1 MPCCGYT
8 GTESCPQ
15 RTPQSPCVA
24 ERSTPSIT
32 PLPQKNRSRKRK
44 HLPLIPLRGDRLTIP
59 PRQNFEMTVSSFQN
73 GILARVAPAAL
84 AQASTGGGFDAVG
97 RLAGLPSRPSRA
109 PRPQPAAWRPRRPR
123 LAQIPLPAMSSAG
136 RQRDEGHQSAA
147 RTTPAAADASMDA
160 DVALAKMLQQQEA
173 AFLMFRGEAEVGT
186 SGVGQSSE
194 AGSMGA
200 AAVGGSL
207 AAGLSDEELAQRL
220 QREDDLGHWQQVMA
234 AYAGVR
240 GSGSTSL
247 DYSDGEYYS
256 DDPVDPDNMTYEEL
270 QALSDTVG
278 TVSKGLPDWVINS
291 LSETSYTAGGDSQ
304 QEEQCAICRCEFE
317 HGDQVKGLP
326 CSHIFHPACIGK
338 WLNISKMCPIC
349 NREVESQPK
358 HK

>member
-32 PLPQKNRSRKRK
+32 PFPQKNRSRKRK

-186 SGVGQSSE
+186 
-194 AGSMGA
+194 
-200 AAVGGSL
+200 
-207 AAGLSDEELAQRL
+207 
-220 QREDDLGHWQQVMA
+220 
-234 AYAGVR
+234 
-240 GSGSTSL
+240 
-247 DYSDGEYYS
+247 
-256 DDPVDPDNMTYEEL
+256 
-270 QALSDTVG
+270 
-278 TVSKGLPDWVINS
+278 
-291 LSETSYTAGGDSQ
+291 
-304 QEEQCAICRCEFE
+304 
-317 HGDQVKGLP
+317 
-326 CSHIFHPACIGK
+326 
-338 WLNISKMCPIC
+338 
-349 NREVESQPK
+349 
-358 HK
+358 